1 MTRRDGGLETA
12 IGSGHAFTRV
22 LQAGD
27 EGLLFEFGA
36 GIDPIVNARAQAF
49 AETVRAAR
57 IPGVRGVTPGYLSV
71 LVEFD
76 TGQVDARDLPGAL
89 AALGGAAAPG
99 RPARRHAIP
108 VCYGGEMGPD
118 LEEVASATGL
128 APDEVVRLH
137 AGQEYRVYCLGFSP
151 GFPLCAP
158 LPAALRLPRRSQP
171 RTRVPQGS
179 VAIAGLQTGIYPLE
193 TAGGWHLI
201 GRTPAS
207 VFAWG
212 RPNAAAI
219 LPGDTIAFRPVGEEE
234 YREIADRAAIAETL
248 ARNLEGGADG

>member
-1 MTRRDGGLETA
+1 MTRRDGGLETG
-12 IGSGHAFTRV
+12 IGPGHAFTRV
-22 LQAGD
+22 LGAGD

-36 GIDPIVNARAQAF
+36 GIDPGVNERAQAF

-57 IPGVRGVTPGYLSV
+57 IPGVRGATPGYLSV

-76 TGQVDARDLPGAL
+76 AAEVDAQDLLWIL
-89 AALGGAAAPG
+89 AALGGVQAPR
-99 RPARRHAIP
+99 RPARRHVIP
-108 VCYGGEMGPD
+108 VRYGGEMGPD
-118 LEEVASATGL
+118 LEEVAAATGL
-128 APDEVVRLH
+128 SPDEVVHLH
-137 AGQEYRVYCLGFSP
+137 AGREYRVYCLGFSP

-158 LPAALRLPRRSQP
+158 LPAALRLPRRAQP

-201 GRTPAS
+201 GRTPAQ

-212 RPNAAAI
+212 RPNAATI
-219 LPGDTIAFRPVGEEE
+219 LPGDTIAFRPVGDEEF
-234 YREIADRAAIAETL
+234 REIADRVAIAETL
-248 ARNLEGGADG
+248 ARTLAGGADG